1 MKQMPQPSDKDDTP
15 DESATESVTESAAA
29 SPMVDLE
36 KAELPDTQSLADAIK
51 NWQSGES
58 EVEGE
63 LDAGAASDN
72 AAASPWGEAKS
83 DKASTGKASGGKASE
98 KKISSGKAT
107 ASKASS
113 GKRVSR
119 NQARR
124 YARQRALQA
133 LYQWDV
139 GSVELSDVLSQ
150 FKENQNLSNVDLDH
164 FERLF
169 RGVALAVDEIDVHLT
184 PALDRPI
191 TDLDPIE
198 RSILRLSTCELRDC
212 LQTPARVAINE
223 AVELTKR
230 FGADQGHKY
239 VNGVI
244 DKVALALRETEM
256 KAGKKS

>member
-1 MKQMPQPSDKDDTP
+1 MHTAKPKSYVSDEICNVDV
-15 DESATESVTESAAA
+15 SSV
-29 SPMVDLE
+29 D
-36 KAELPDTQSLADAIK
+36 
-51 NWQSGES
+51 
-58 EVEGE
+58 
-63 LDAGAASDN
+63 
-72 AAASPWGEAKS
+72 
-83 DKASTGKASGGKASE
+83 
-98 KKISSGKAT
+98 SSFTMGC
-107 ASKASS
+107 
-113 GKRVSR
+113 
-119 NQARR
+119 
-124 YARQRALQA
+124 
-133 LYQWDV
+133 
-139 GSVELSDVLSQ
+139 Q

-244 DKVALALRETEM
+244 DKVAMALRETEM

>member
-1 MKQMPQPSDKDDTP
+1 MPQPTDKVEEETEKPSKSTP
-15 DESATESVTESAAA
+15 ESLAVT
-29 SPMVDLE
+29 DLD
-36 KAELPDTQSLADAIK
+36 KAELPDAQSLADAIK
-51 NWQSGES
+51 NWQ
-58 EVEGE
+58 EGDE
-63 LDAGAASDN
+63 EQASSDEGVDK
-72 AAASPWGEAKS
+72 PWGDAEKS
-83 DKASTGKASGGKASE
+83 ANKDTKR
-98 KKISSGKAT
+98 
-107 ASKASS
+107 ASS

-124 YARQRALQA
+124 FARQRALQA

-139 GSVELSDVLSQ
+139 GKVDLSDVLNQ
-150 FKENQNLSNVDLDH
+150 FKETQNLSNVDLDH
-164 FERLF
+164 FERLY
-169 RGVALAVDEIDVHLT
+169 RGVALDVDEIDVLLE

-191 TDLDPIE
+191 ADLDPIE

-244 DKVALALRETEM
+244 DKVAMVLRASEM

>member
-1 MKQMPQPSDKDDTP
+1 MK
-15 DESATESVTESAAA
+15 
-29 SPMVDLE
+29 
-36 KAELPDTQSLADAIK
+36 
-51 NWQSGES
+51 
-58 EVEGE
+58 
-63 LDAGAASDN
+63 
-72 AAASPWGEAKS
+72 AAASPWDAK
-83 DKASTGKASGGKASE
+83 DAAAE
-98 KKISSGKAT
+98 KPAPKKPSAG
-107 ASKASS
+107 

-133 LYQWDV
+133 LYQWDL
-139 GSVELSDVLSQ
+139 GKLELSDVLNQ
-150 FKENQNLSNVDLDH
+150 FKENQNLANVDLDH

-169 RGVALAVDEIDVHLT
+169 RGVALSVDEIDVHLE

-191 TDLDPIE
+191 AELDPIE

-244 DKVALALRETEM
+244 DKVAMALRTTEM